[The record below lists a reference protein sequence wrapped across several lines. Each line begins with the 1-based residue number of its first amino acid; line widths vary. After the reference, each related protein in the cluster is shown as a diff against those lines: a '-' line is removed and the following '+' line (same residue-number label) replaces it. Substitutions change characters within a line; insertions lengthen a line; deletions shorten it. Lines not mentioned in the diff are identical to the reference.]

1 MPSAWQK
8 ECNILSTIHSVD
20 PVFFLSRTAGTDC
33 ILVGR
38 SWYFML
44 VASRHSINHLLWC
57 FEQVVMVLSQSCTI
71 TYILTSCDT
80 YGKSKINKS
89 HTSSKQAPIW
99 GAVCRL
105 KPLAS
110 TYNMPQGHVQILG
123 NWYHLQNFTK
133 QPLFFMFDLPFFA
146 FFLIFGLIWTRMWFI
161 LCCLSIYLLSFIHL
175 LEGWIVELGLLALFI
190 PKGWFERQLNF
201 PLKLADSQNKII
213 SLGGKFPTCLADLVV
228 NLCKS
233 TVSCSWCFIP
243 LSRLVHHGDF
253 NRREKIGP
261 WKTKN

>member
-1 MPSAWQK
+1 MLYYITLYYTILYYIILCYIILHYIILYYIYIYILVMPSAWQK

-146 FFLIFGLIWTRMWFI
+146 FLLNIWTNLDTHVVHPLLFEH
-161 LCCLSIYLLSFIHL
+161 LSIVIYSSFGRLNCGTGIVGSIH
-175 LEGWIVELGLLALFI
+175 
-190 PKGWFERQLNF
+190 
-201 PLKLADSQNKII
+201 S
-213 SLGGKFPTCLADLVV
+213 
-228 NLCKS
+228 
-233 TVSCSWCFIP
+233 
-243 LSRLVHHGDF
+243 
-253 NRREKIGP
+253 
-261 WKTKN
+261 